1 MFEQAEVYNNATVDT
16 RKYLICMPL
25 FGPHTRRGTMV
36 VRFFSKSRGSHC
48 AEGGVQIDRAKVV
61 VQHEEENIPPVV
73 RTIDEVVDEG

>member
-1 MFEQAEVYNNATVDT
+1 
-16 RKYLICMPL
+16 
-25 FGPHTRRGTMV
+25 MV